1 MWIKGTHLEVYKY
14 ILDEFAKKIM
24 LLEEAVWEVTAVL
37 ILVPR
42 FILGYFL
49 GLGVSGDVPCVH
61 SSQDLRVLGP
71 ESGCES
77 LPDVSVATCPAGVT
91 GP

>member
-1 MWIKGTHLEVYKY
+1 
-14 ILDEFAKKIM
+14 M
-24 LLEEAVWEVTAVL
+24 LLEEAAWEVTAVL

-49 GLGVSGDVPCVH
+49 GLGVSRDVPRVH

-77 LPDVSVATCPAGVT
+77 LPDVSVATCPVGVT